1 MNIATG
7 VSLNGYRVY
16 CDVVL
21 AAEGGFVLRLATRR
35 EGPEPPEEER
45 VWCPPDAC
53 PYTEQEEAERAAHRI
68 LGQVKGVSQSG
79 EPLYA

>member
-16 CDVVL
+16 CDVIL
-21 AAEGGFVLRLATRR
+21 TGEGGFAIRLATRP
-35 EGPEPPEEER
+35 EGSGPAGVER
-45 VWCPPDAC
+45 VWHPPYSC
-53 PYTEQEEAERAAHRI
+53 PYIEQDDAERDAHRI
-68 LGQVKGVSQSG
+68 LRRVKRVSQSG